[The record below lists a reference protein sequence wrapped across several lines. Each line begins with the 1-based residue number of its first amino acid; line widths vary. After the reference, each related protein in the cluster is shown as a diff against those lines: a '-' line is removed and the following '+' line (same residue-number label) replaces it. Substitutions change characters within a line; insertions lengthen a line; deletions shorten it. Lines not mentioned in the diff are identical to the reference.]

1 MSVSKETL
9 QEWRNCTI
17 HFDLSA
23 LFGMSVSETTDMLI
37 TEASN
42 LKKYA
47 EAMLLNFMKTIT
59 FMAFTKMKPQTDD
72 GLRNL
77 VALYNECSDAVRSVE
92 DIALLLFQYES
103 PSILEKIE
111 EIIEWTDEILDE
123 TGIYHSHY
131 LVIISKAALD
141 HNFIDI
147 NEVKSAIE
155 DGNRSEGITEIAS
168 GIINFEMSKCPYGDM
183 SKYFE
188 LRDSGKLDEFYNQ
201 NKMEYQSM
209 SDICGFDKMSPDA
222 LKKFWP
228 WDD

>member
-23 LFGMSVSETTDMLI
+23 LFGMNVSETTDMLI

-47 EAMLLNFMKTIT
+47 EAILLNYKKTIT

-77 VALYNECSDAVRSVE
+77 IALSKECHDAVRSVE

-111 EIIEWTDEILDE
+111 EIIEWMDKILGE
-123 TGIYHSHY
+123 MRIYHSHY
-131 LVIISKAALD
+131 LNITSKAALD

-147 NEVKSAIE
+147 DEVKSKIE
-155 DGNRSEGITEIAS
+155 NGDRPEGIAKIVA
-168 GIINFEMSKCPYGDM
+168 GIINFETSEYSDEGMP
-183 SKYFE
+183 KYIE

-201 NKMEYQSM
+201 NKMEYQAL
-209 SDICGFDKMSPDA
+209 SDICRFDKMDPDA
-222 LKKFWP
+222 FKKFWP
-228 WDD
+228 WD

>member
-23 LFGMSVSETTDMLI
+23 LFGMSDSETTDMLI

-47 EAMLLNFMKTIT
+47 EAILLDYMKTIT
-59 FMAFTKMKPQTDD
+59 FMAYTKIKPQTDD

-77 VALYNECSDAVRSVE
+77 IALSSECHDAVRSVE

-111 EIIEWTDEILDE
+111 GIIEWTDEILDKMR
-123 TGIYHSHY
+123 IYHSHY
-131 LVIISKAALD
+131 LNIVSEAASD

-147 NEVKSAIE
+147 DEVKSMIE
-155 DGNRSEGITEIAS
+155 NGDRSGGIAEIAA
-168 GIINFEMSKCPYGDM
+168 GIFNFEMSEYSDGGIP
-183 SKYFE
+183 KYIE
-188 LRDSGKLDEFYNQ
+188 LRDSGKLDEFYNH
-201 NKMEYQSM
+201 NKMEYQTL
-209 SDICGFDKMSPDA
+209 SDICRFDKMDPDA

-228 WDD
+228 WD

>member
-9 QEWRNCTI
+9 QEWRNCII

-23 LFGMSVSETTDMLI
+23 IFEMSLSETTDMLI

-47 EAMLLNFMKTIT
+47 EAILLNYKKTIT

-77 VALYNECSDAVRSVE
+77 IALSNECHEAVRSVE
-92 DIALLLFQYES
+92 DIALLLFQYEF
-103 PSILEKIE
+103 PAILEKIE

-123 TGIYHSHY
+123 MGIYHSHY
-131 LVIISKAALD
+131 LNIISKAASD

-147 NEVKSAIE
+147 NEVKSMIE
-155 DGNRSEGITEIAS
+155 NGDRSKGITEIAA
-168 GIINFEMSKCPYGDM
+168 GIINFELSECSDEGIP
-183 SKYFE
+183 KYIE

-201 NKMEYQSM
+201 NKMEYQAL
-209 SDICGFDKMSPDA
+209 SDICGFDKMDPDA

-228 WDD
+228 WD

>member
-59 FMAFTKMKPQTDD
+59 FIAFTKMKPQTDD

-77 VALYNECSDAVRSVE
+77 IALYNECRDAVRSVE

-111 EIIEWTDEILDE
+111 EIIEWTEEILDE
-123 TGIYHSHY
+123 TRIYHSHY

-147 NEVKSAIE
+147 NEVKSTIE
-155 DGNRSEGITEIAS
+155 NGNRSEGITEIAA
-168 GIINFEMSKCPYGDM
+168 GIINFEMSECPYGDM

-209 SDICGFDKMSPDA
+209 SDMCGFDKMSPDA

-228 WDD
+228 WD